1 MKRREIGH
9 WASPRVSISFP
20 MREFENPFFS
30 KTNSN
35 RLPTCTPNRSNSQ
48 IRMIRFPLL
57 IGKRFCSQSTTH
69 RFSVSAWWNI
79 PVRLIFG
86 NIGVAAHG
94 HRGESGAK
102 LLDVQAE
109 GFSREGD
116 RHTAPSREGHRH
128 DKVHACLDF
137 AAPTWS
143 CTLVWRG
150 VARAET
156 TLEDLLIPNIDR
168 QLCGDAQQ
176 RGLHTWSRC
185 WSSSS
190 IDAEHVGDCSPPR
203 RTPEIN
209 VDEAQLVDACIK
221 RAHAV
226 RTVAKLIDGYLST
239 SRF

>member
-109 GFSREGD
+109 GFSREGVSSRCSQSRGASPRQGSCVLGLRRTDMILHVGVAWRGACWDDAWGPPDPQHRSATLWRCSTTWTAYMEQMLEQFID
-116 RHTAPSREGHRH
+116 RRRT
-128 DKVHACLDF
+128 CWWLF
-137 AAPTWS
+137 AASPDAGDKRRRSPAGRRMHQASS
-143 CTLVWRG
+143 C
-150 VARAET
+150 
-156 TLEDLLIPNIDR
+156 
-168 QLCGDAQQ
+168 
-176 RGLHTWSRC
+176 S
-185 WSSSS
+185 
-190 IDAEHVGDCSPPR
+190 
-203 RTPEIN
+203 
-209 VDEAQLVDACIK
+209 
-221 RAHAV
+221 
-226 RTVAKLIDGYLST
+226 
-239 SRF
+239 